1 MAPAGVAL
9 DPRVGCAQVREA
21 ERQRDEERKAHD
33 AAMTA
38 VGTEVA
44 RLKRGQ
50 AELAITHWNLQV
62 EFLPASH

>member
-1 MAPAGVAL
+1 M
-9 DPRVGCAQVREA
+9 REA

-62 EFLPASH
+62 GPLPPSD